1 MAIVGIAM
9 SNLFHSFPPPSAP
22 LPFAINDLE
31 IVRWLFTYISLFCT
45 HFHNGRKKKPI

>member
-9 SNLFHSFPPPSAP
+9 SNLFHSLPPPSAP

-31 IVRWLFTYISLFCT
+31 WVMVVHLYFFILYTFS
-45 HFHNGRKKKPI
+45 